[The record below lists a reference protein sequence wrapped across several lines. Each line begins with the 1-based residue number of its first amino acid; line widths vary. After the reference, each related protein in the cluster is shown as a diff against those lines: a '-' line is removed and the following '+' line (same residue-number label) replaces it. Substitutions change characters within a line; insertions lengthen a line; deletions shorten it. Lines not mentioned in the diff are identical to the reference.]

1 MEVGFVKSAQ
11 AHRSFPA
18 SGSND
23 QLLSGMSLPGP
34 HMLADQVFT
43 DSPSHV
49 QLPRNSLPSPLLA
62 AFA

>member
-23 QLLSGMSLPGP
+23 RLLSGMSLPGP
-34 HMLADQVFT
+34 HTLADQVFA
-43 DSPSHV
+43 DPLSHV
-49 QLPRNSLPSPLLA
+49 QLPRNSLSSPTLA